1 MSLQNLVNTIAES
14 FDDLQQGSV
23 NISQCQRCNQ
33 TCLDTIEYF
42 NTILQDPQ
50 TTVQVRRS
58 IQAHIANLNWYAVQ
72 FLRLGGVVVGG
83 DVNPRRIKWQDLEN
97 AFTNNIKTG
106 CIINLTH
113 TDPSAFF
120 EDSREIVIEKV
131 DTMLREVAGLKVSV
145 EWFCKFKNS
154 KADSTI
160 EETKSINAKS
170 REILP
175 STSLQD

>member
-1 MSLQNLVNTIAES
+1 MSLITALQNLVNTIAVS
-14 FDDLQQGSV
+14 FDVLKQGSV
-23 NISQCQRCNQ
+23 NINQCQRCNH
-33 TCLDTIEYF
+33 TCLDTIKYF

-72 FLRLGGVVVGG
+72 FLRLGVVVGG
-83 DVNPRRIKWQDLEN
+83 DPNPRRIKCQDLEN

-120 EDSREIVIEKV
+120 EDSRGIVIEKV

-145 EWFCKFKNS
+145 EWFCKFKN
-154 KADSTI
+154 
-160 EETKSINAKS
+160 
-170 REILP
+170 
-175 STSLQD
+175 